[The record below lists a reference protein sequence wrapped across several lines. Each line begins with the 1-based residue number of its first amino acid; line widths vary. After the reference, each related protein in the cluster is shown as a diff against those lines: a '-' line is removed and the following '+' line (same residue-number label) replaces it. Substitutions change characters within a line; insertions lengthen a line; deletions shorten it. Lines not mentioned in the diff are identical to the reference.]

1 MAEHPVVVPRVVP
14 KVVPKVV
21 ACRVAAPPAAALRA
35 DLLVIPWVA
44 VRPVAVHPVAIH
56 PVVPGLG
63 CPRAEWAYP
72 QAEWVAAIV
81 VVAPMAKVAKT
92 AASRVVDSVVEPV
105 AMSRAALASIPAAV
119 KAPSNWARNWTS
131 PLVILT
137 RRLAK
142 NSARWRQWVEI
153 PKVLATAP
161 VALAVP
167 LVWVNRKLA
176 HPVAV
181 AQAVKVLAAAVVLE
195 RVRRAPS
202 MA

>member
-1 MAEHPVVVPRVVP
+1 MAVPRAVPRVVP
-14 KVVPKVV
+14 RAVPRVV
-21 ACRVAAPPAAALRA
+21 ACRVAALPAAALRA

-44 VRPVAVHPVAIH
+44 VRPVAIR

-72 QAEWVAAIV
+72 QAEWVVAIV
-81 VVAPMAKVAKT
+81 VVALMAKVAKT
-92 AASRVVDSVVEPV
+92 AASRVVDSVVELV

-167 LVWVNRKLA
+167 LAWVNRKLA

-181 AQAVKVLAAAVVLE
+181 AQAVKELAAAAAVE
-195 RVRRAPS
+195 RVKRAPS